1 MIYKNLFE
9 GKMLRQTDI
18 LFTCTLILILVFNT
32 VKAQDSYES
41 LLINTNNRNIF
52 SLDGKWDIIIDPYE
66 NGYYNHQYN
75 MRENGYFKNQ
85 KPKEISDLIEYDFD
99 NSEKLN
105 VPGDWNTQSDKLLY
119 YEGTTWYRKTFNYT
133 RKEAK
138 RVFIYFGAVN
148 YKCKVFINGEF
159 IGEHIGGFTPFNFE
173 ITNKINDGVN
183 FVILMVNNTRKFDAV
198 PTINTDWWNYG
209 GITRSVKLIETPQ
222 TFIEDYF
229 LQLATGSK
237 TNISGW
243 IKLEGNNSDELVKLE
258 IPELDINKSIKVD
271 EEGHAHFS
279 IDSNPLLWT
288 PDNPKLYQVSLETS
302 SDTLKDKVGFR
313 TIQTDDTKVLLNG
326 KNIFLRG
333 ICIHEEAPFRSGRA
347 NNIEDAKIL
356 LGWAKELGCNFVRL
370 AHYPHNEYMVRMADE
385 MGLMVWSEVPV
396 YWTIQWDNEEV
407 YHNAK
412 NQLSEMIKRDKN
424 RAAVVLWSMA
434 NETPV
439 NDSRINFLK
448 KMIDHTRGLDPTRLI
463 TAALHTGKTDSD
475 PNIIAINDPLGEYL
489 DVIGIN
495 QYLGW
500 YGGLPDICD
509 TTSFQSKYN
518 KPVIISEFG
527 AGALQGYF
535 GNKLQRWTEDYQ
547 AYVYQKNIPMFDKLE
562 FVAGMTPWLLMDFK
576 SPRRPLPNIQDGWN
590 RKGLVS
596 DKGIK
601 KKAFYLLKEYYKTK

>member
-1 MIYKNLFE
+1 MKFLSAYSLTI
-9 GKMLRQTDI
+9 
-18 LFTCTLILILVFNT
+18 ILVFNT
-32 VKAQDSYES
+32 VNAQYSYES
-41 LLINTNNRNIF
+41 LIVNTDNRNTIF
-52 SLDGKWDIIIDPYE
+52 LDGKWDIVIDPYE
-66 NGYYNHQYN
+66 NGYYNHQYK
-75 MRENGYFKNQ
+75 MRANGYFKNQ
-85 KPKEISDLIEYDFD
+85 KPEKISDLIEYDFD

-105 VPGDWNTQSDKLLY
+105 VPGDWNTQSEKLLY
-119 YEGTTWYRKTFNYT
+119 YEGTIWYKKSFSYAV
-133 RKEAK
+133 KEEK

-148 YKCKVFINGEF
+148 YTCKVFLNGEF
-159 IGEHIGGFTPFNFE
+159 IGEHTGGFTPFNFE
-173 ITNKINDGVN
+173 ITNKINDGAN

-229 LQLATGSK
+229 IQLASGS
-237 TNISGW
+237 NSIINGW
-243 IKLEGNNSDELVKLE
+243 IKLEGEKLDESISLE
-258 IPELDINKSIKVD
+258 IAELNINKSIKVD
-271 EEGHAHFS
+271 EEGYAHFS
-279 IDSNPLLWT
+279 IEANPLLWT
-288 PDNPKLYQVSLETS
+288 PDNPKLYKVSLETS
-302 SDTLKDKVGFR
+302 SDTLNDKVGFR
-313 TIQTDDTKVLLNG
+313 TIDIDGTKILLNG
-326 KNIFLRG
+326 ENLYLKG
-333 ICIHEEAPFRSGRA
+333 ISIHEEAPFRSGRA

-356 LGWAKELGCNFVRL
+356 LSWAIELGCNFVRL
-370 AHYPHNEYMVRMADE
+370 AHYPHNEYMLRMADE

-396 YWTIQWDNEEV
+396 YWTIQWDNNNV

-424 RAAVVLWSMA
+424 RAAIILWSMA

-439 NDSRINFLK
+439 NDSRNKFLK
-448 KMIDHTRGLDPTRLI
+448 AMIDHTRYLDSTRLI
-463 TAALHTGKTDSD
+463 TAALHTGKLDTD

-495 QYLGW
+495 EYLGW

-509 TTSFQSKYN
+509 TTTFQSNYN

-527 AGALQGYF
+527 AGALQGNF
-535 GNKLQRWTEDYQ
+535 GDKLQRWTEDYQ

-590 RKGLVS
+590 RKGLIS
-596 DKGIK
+596 DLGKK
-601 KKAFYLLKEYYKTK
+601 KKAFYILNNYYEGKDH